1 MYYRFGSRSLK
12 KWTLWNNKKK
22 KWKNGIKNTRK
33 LKTCKTAASKQ
44 IKRWHIHF
52 GLFYLTVTSKSLV
65 WFYYCFSTVLQYSN
79 ANRLQVEIR
88 CAVGSGFKL
97 SAKPCPQPLPV
108 LFFNT
113 RYKWVMGETLVF
125 LNLVSC
131 ISARNECKK
140 AVCEENSQIQK
151 TCWNAV
157 RSR

>member
-1 MYYRFGSRSLK
+1 MPILWLK
-12 KWTLWNNKKK
+12 KWILWNNIKM

-33 LKTCKTAASKQ
+33 LKTCKTAASKK

-113 RYKWVMGETLVF
+113 RYKWVMGETLQHWSF
-125 LNLVSC
+125 C
-131 ISARNECKK
+131 ILFPASQPEMNARRLYVKK
-140 AVCEENSQIQK
+140 IVKNKRRVEMQ
-151 TCWNAV
+151 
-157 RSR
+157 